1 MRESFRVMTSI
12 SQAVNLVEA
21 SIAEACQ
28 RASRLRDS
36 VQLVAVSKLHPPERL
51 TEAFDCGLRHF
62 GENYAQELRDKHA
75 ALGHLPGIVFHAIG
89 AVQKKNAKY
98 IAHAASVFHALED
111 IEVAAELS
119 KRRQCTPLPVLVQVN
134 TAQEA
139 SKSGIEPA
147 GLPAF
152 LDELAGFSN
161 LTVIGLS
168 TMPPLQTD
176 AEVNRPI
183 FRRTFELA
191 QRHGLTALSM
201 GTTQDY
207 GVAIEEGATLVRVGS
222 AIFGE
227 RPTH

>member
-1 MRESFRVMTSI
+1 MTSI
-12 SQAVNLVEA
+12 SQAINVVQEN
-21 SIAEACQ
+21 IAQACR
-28 RASRLRDS
+28 RASRLRET
-36 VQLVAVSKLHPPERL
+36 VQLIAVSKLHPPERL
-51 TEAFDCGLRHF
+51 MEAFDCGLTHF

-98 IAHAASVFHALED
+98 VAHAASVFHALENL
-111 IEVAAELS
+111 EVAAELS
-119 KRRQCTPLPVLVQVN
+119 KRRQGPPLPVLVQVN

-147 GLPAF
+147 RLPAF
-152 LDELAGFSN
+152 LDQLAGLNN

-168 TMPPLQTD
+168 TMPPLQSD

-191 QRHGLTALSM
+191 QRHGLSALSM

-227 RPTH
+227 RPVHQGAP